1 MAVSVAFDNAI
12 ITAQPGQSSG
22 CQVQVRNTDRVVDR
36 VVLDVLG
43 EARGWASVEPP
54 ELSLM
59 PGAVGSA
66 RIVFAPPRAARPRAG
81 EYPFALRAYSQED
94 PEGSAI
100 VEGAVTL
107 APFTDIRAELVPRTS
122 HARRRGRHR
131 LIVDNRGNAGADLAV
146 SAADQDD
153 ALEFRL
159 RPDLLFV
166 EAGSA
171 VIARLR
177 ADPRRRFLKGPNKS
191 LPFQAYVTGAD
202 SQAVTVEG
210 AVLQRQVMPEWL
222 PPLLAI
228 AAAAAAALIALWF
241 LVFKPQVQSAAVD
254 AVNAQTRSLASVA
267 VKASQAAVKADQAAV
282 QANAAASSSGT
293 SANTSASAK
302 ARATATATVVPVPVS
317 TLIPSEVAPGKTGT
331 IPYKL
336 NGNQT
341 LDVSDVLLENPAGN
355 NGTIDIRS
363 GTSPLFEF
371 ALADFRDLDYHF
383 VQPLVFTSTHP
394 LEITVACASGG
405 SAKCTPA
412 LSFSGTITTKAGA
425 KKKLDQ
431 ALTDRIG
438 NGMRAV
444 AQTEAAG
451 DVVEDIGY
459 RPLRVSELVRDLLR
473 VQSVCRQPEHFD
485 LPG

>member
-1 MAVSVAFDNAI
+1 
-12 ITAQPGQSSG
+12 
-22 CQVQVRNTDRVVDR
+22 
-36 VVLDVLG
+36 
-43 EARGWASVEPP
+43 
-54 ELSLM
+54 M

-107 APFTDIRAELVPRTS
+107 APFTDIKAELVPRTS

-131 LIVDNRGNAGADLAV
+131 LIVDNRGNVGADLAV
-146 SAADQDD
+146 SAADQDN

-159 RPDLLFV
+159 RPDLLSV

-171 VIARLR
+171 VIVRLR

-222 PPLLAI
+222 LPLLAI
-228 AAAAAAALIALWF
+228 STAAAAALIALWF

-267 VKASQAAVKADQAAV
+267 VKASRAAVNADHAAV
-282 QANAAASSSGT
+282 QANAAASSSDA
-293 SANTSASAK
+293 SANASASARAK
-302 ARATATATVVPVPVS
+302 AQAQAAATPVPVPVS
-317 TLIPSEVAPGKTGT
+317 TLIPSQVAPGKTST

-336 NGNQT
+336 NSDQT
-341 LDVSDVLLENPAGN
+341 LDVTDVLLENPAGN
-355 NGTIDIRS
+355 NGTMDIRS

-412 LSFSGTITTKAGA
+412 LSFSGTITTKAA
-425 KKKLDQ
+425 AKKLDQ

-444 AQTEAAG
+444 AQMEAAG

-473 VQSVCRQPEHFD
+473 VQSVGRQPEHFD

>member
-1 MAVSVAFDNAI
+1 MAVSVAFDNAVI
-12 ITAQPGQSSG
+12 SAQPGQSSG
-22 CQVQVRNTDRVVDR
+22 CQLQVRNTGRVVDR

-43 EARGWASVEPP
+43 EARGWASVDPP

-94 PEGSAI
+94 PEGSVI
-100 VEGAVTL
+100 VEGTVTL
-107 APFTDIRAELVPRTS
+107 APFTDIKAELVPRTS

-131 LIVDNRGNAGADLAV
+131 LIVENRGNADADLAV
-146 SAADQDD
+146 SAADQDN
-153 ALEFRL
+153 ALEFRF
-159 RPDLLFV
+159 RPDLLSV

-171 VIARLR
+171 VITRLR

-191 LPFQAYVTGAD
+191 LPFQAYVAGAD
-202 SQAVTVEG
+202 SQAVTVDG
-210 AVLQRQVMPEWL
+210 AVLQRQIMPEWL
-222 PPLLAI
+222 LPLLAI

-241 LVFKPQVQSAAVD
+241 LVFKPQVQSAAVE

-267 VKASQAAVKADQAAV
+267 AKASRAAANADQAAV
-282 QANAAASSSGT
+282 NANAAAGSSEATTARTKSGT
-293 SANTSASAK
+293 SASASAS
-302 ARATATATVVPVPVS
+302 AAAAAAAAPVPAPIS
-317 TLIPSEVAPGKTGT
+317 TLMPSEVAPGQSVT

-336 NGNQT
+336 NSDQT

-355 NGTIDIRS
+355 NGTMDIQS

-383 VQPLVFTSTHP
+383 VQPLVFTSSRP
-394 LEITVACASGG
+394 LEIMVSCASGG

-412 LSFSGTITTKAGA
+412 LSFSGTITTKKA
-425 KKKLDQ
+425 K
-431 ALTDRIG
+431 
-438 NGMRAV
+438 
-444 AQTEAAG
+444 
-451 DVVEDIGY
+451 
-459 RPLRVSELVRDLLR
+459 
-473 VQSVCRQPEHFD
+473 
-485 LPG
+485 

>member
-12 ITAQPGQSSG
+12 ISAQPGQSAG
-22 CQVQVRNTDRVVDR
+22 CQVQVRNTGRVVDR

-66 RIVFAPPRAARPRAG
+66 RMVFAPPRAARPRAG

-94 PEGSAI
+94 PEGSVI

-107 APFTDIRAELVPRTS
+107 APFTDIKAELVPRTS

-131 LIVDNRGNAGADLAV
+131 LIVENRGNADADLAV
-146 SAADQDD
+146 SAADQDN

-159 RPDLLFV
+159 RPDLLSV

-171 VIARLR
+171 VITRLR

-210 AVLQRQVMPEWL
+210 AVLQRQIMPEWL
-222 PPLLAI
+222 LPLLAI

-241 LVFKPQVQSAAVD
+241 LVFKPQVQSAAVE

-267 VKASQAAVKADQAAV
+267 AKASRAAANADQAAV
-282 QANAAASSSGT
+282 NANAAAGSSEATTARTKSGP
-293 SANTSASAK
+293 SANASASA
-302 ARATATATVVPVPVS
+302 AAAAAAAPVPVPVS
-317 TLIPSEVAPGKTGT
+317 TLMPSAVAPGQSVT

-336 NGNQT
+336 NSDQT

-355 NGTIDIRS
+355 NGTMDIQS

-383 VQPLVFTSTHP
+383 VQPLVFTSRRP
-394 LEITVACASGG
+394 LEIMVSCASGG
-405 SAKCTPA
+405 PAKCTPA
-412 LSFSGTITTKAGA
+412 LSFSGTITTKKA
-425 KKKLDQ
+425 K
-431 ALTDRIG
+431 
-438 NGMRAV
+438 
-444 AQTEAAG
+444 
-451 DVVEDIGY
+451 
-459 RPLRVSELVRDLLR
+459 
-473 VQSVCRQPEHFD
+473 
-485 LPG
+485 